1 MKLASKAPIKDEG
14 IRRDE
19 KRRRL
24 RRCYRLSGREVR
36 CVASNFVPL
45 AAGRAVI
52 IANVS
57 AEVSAAKRS
66 LLVFENKAGFVS
78 LTGG

>member
-1 MKLASKAPIKDEG
+1 MKLASRAPIKDEG

-19 KRRRL
+19 KRLRL

-45 AAGRAVI
+45 AAGRAAI
-52 IANVS
+52 IANLSES
-57 AEVSAAKRS
+57 ASMAKRS
-66 LLVFENKAGFVS
+66 LSVFENKAGFVS
-78 LTGG
+78 LTDG